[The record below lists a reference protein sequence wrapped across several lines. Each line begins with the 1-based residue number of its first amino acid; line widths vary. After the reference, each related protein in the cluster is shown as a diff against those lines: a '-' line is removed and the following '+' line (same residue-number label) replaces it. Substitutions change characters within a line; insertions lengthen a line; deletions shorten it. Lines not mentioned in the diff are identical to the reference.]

1 LPRAVPAAAVN
12 AVLVPGQVVSIRGG
26 KGAVDTL
33 LRGGVLS
40 VAAADY
46 RGGLGA
52 ADAGAADDGAA
63 DAEAAAV
70 AVAARAVDTAAV
82 QVLLHHVRIEEC
94 LGLGP
99 GEHK

>member
-40 VAAADY
+40 VAVADY

-52 ADAGAADDGAA
+52 ADAGAADA
-63 DAEAAAV
+63 DAAAV
-70 AVAARAVDTAAV
+70 AVAARAVDAAAV

>member
-52 ADAGAADDGAA
+52 ADAGAAD
-63 DAEAAAV
+63 AAAV
-70 AVAARAVDTAAV
+70 AVAARAVDAAAV